1 MSRVIATYRLGQV
14 KAFLEREHAQVV
26 LEEALKKRQRV
37 HTCLSVLA
45 KRCGGWL
52 PTIVQSWETFWGEV
66 KDLAGDI
73 IVDDQDNPVGLHF
86 SSPTDTCGLDQEEH
100 WEVYFSGDEAEEDRR
115 IQSGR

>member
-1 MSRVIATYRLGQV
+1 
-14 KAFLEREHAQVV
+14 
-26 LEEALKKRQRV
+26 
-37 HTCLSVLA
+37 
-45 KRCGGWL
+45 
-52 PTIVQSWETFWGEV
+52 V